1 MTSKLRIDLSHKTER
16 VRFSGTPPLNY
27 LPVMH
32 VFFHNVFLGRKTL
45 KFEADTLFYTN
56 LNSNCESLPNMSH
69 TQKGQ
74 FGEICVTKLRRKN
87 SVT

>member
-1 MTSKLRIDLSHKTER
+1 MTSKLRIDLSHKTEQ
-16 VRFSGTPPLNY
+16 VRLSGTPPLNY
-27 LPVMH
+27 LTVMH
-32 VFFHNVFLGRKTL
+32 SYCFFLGRKTL

-56 LNSNCESLPNMSH
+56 LNSNCQNLPNMSH

-74 FGEICVTKLRRKN
+74 FGEIYVTKLRRKN